1 MGGAKPRLRLASE
14 ITCCIYVDLERVLSP
29 HQDTYDEHVLVVDP
43 LSVLS
48 DGHVLVRRVTVKSS
62 LLFIFKHIC
71 HIEHQSSILCK
82 FFFCNW
88 VA

>member
-48 DGHVLVRRVTVKSS
+48 DGHV
-62 LLFIFKHIC
+62 
-71 HIEHQSSILCK
+71 
-82 FFFCNW
+82 
-88 VA
+88 